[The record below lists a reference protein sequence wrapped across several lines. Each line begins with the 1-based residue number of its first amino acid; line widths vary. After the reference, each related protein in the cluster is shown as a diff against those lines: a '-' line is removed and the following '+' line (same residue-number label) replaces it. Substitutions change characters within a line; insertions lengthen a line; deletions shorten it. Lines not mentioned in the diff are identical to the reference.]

1 MKDSLYILWTNADP
15 ITSEHMVFM
24 YATNAAKMKWFD
36 KVTVIIW
43 GATSK
48 LVAEDG
54 DIQDLIEAAREAGV
68 EFSACIS
75 CANKLG
81 TFEAITNL
89 DIELKGW
96 GVPLTEIIKSDGKLI
111 TV

>member
-1 MKDSLYILWTNADP
+1 MKKHLHILWTNADP
-15 ITSEHMVFM
+15 ITSELMVFM
-24 YATNAAKMKWFD
+24 YATNAMKMKWWD

-48 LVAEDG
+48 LVAESG
-54 DIQDLIEAAREAGV
+54 DIQDLIEIAKEAGV

-75 CANKLG
+75 CANKLN

-96 GVPLTEIIKSDGKLI
+96 GAPLTEILQNDEKLI